1 MKDFTVLAF
10 AAALATLFVPVRCC
24 GEHLHSDDGP
34 VHEIVFATRNHV
46 HDGHW
51 YANFGY
57 YATSPERCT
66 YGTQGRLCIWA
77 CQSGRLRLL
86 IDDPAGAVRDPC
98 VSYDAKRIVFAYRPA
113 GTPHYHLYEIG
124 IDGQGLR
131 QLTTGRRLR

>member
-113 GTPHYHLYEIG
+113 GTPHYRLYEIG